1 MWERSL
7 QDLIRGLRANK
18 QDEATFINRAVDE
31 IREEIKGKDMGL
43 KAGAIMKL
51 TYVSAPLWRSQMPY

>member
-1 MWERSL
+1 MWERTL

-18 QDEATFINRAVDE
+18 KDEATFINKAVDE
-31 IREEIKGKDMGL
+31 IREEIKNKDMEL

-51 TYVSAPLWRSQMPY
+51 TYVSVTL